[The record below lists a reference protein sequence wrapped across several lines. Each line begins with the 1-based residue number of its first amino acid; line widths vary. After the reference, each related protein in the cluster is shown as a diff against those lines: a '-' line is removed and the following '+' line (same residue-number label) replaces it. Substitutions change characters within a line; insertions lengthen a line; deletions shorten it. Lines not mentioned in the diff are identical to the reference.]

1 MQGSSQFRQTKNFQK
16 IIKFSI
22 HHPRI
27 DLGEKERKPKILGR
41 GNL

>member
-1 MQGSSQFRQTKNFQK
+1 MQGSSQFRQIKNFQK

-22 HHPRI
+22 YPPKI
-27 DLGEKERKPKILGR
+27 ELGKKREKPKILGR